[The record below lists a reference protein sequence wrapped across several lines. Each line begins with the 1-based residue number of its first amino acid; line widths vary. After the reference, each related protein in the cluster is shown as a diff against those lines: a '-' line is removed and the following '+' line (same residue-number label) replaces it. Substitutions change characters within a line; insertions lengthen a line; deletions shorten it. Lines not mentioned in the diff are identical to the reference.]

1 MGQPVSPTQHN
12 SISVVCLS
20 HKCACGYLCHA
31 SADTLGSACMK
42 VCVSTC
48 ERMYVSECVYSV
60 GLWSLSV
67 DLNQP
72 SPVLFAQDMP
82 QEAKTTVHVCP
93 CCEPLLIHPT
103 AAFFHSADTRF
114 ISVFIH
120 SAYGICWI
128 PPSSP
133 TFSKETPI
141 RSGVRGI
148 KCQQTSQR
156 QIPHASYII

>member
-1 MGQPVSPTQHN
+1 M
-12 SISVVCLS
+12 
-20 HKCACGYLCHA
+20 LCKFRHA
-31 SADTLGSACMK
+31 WICMYES

-48 ERMYVSECVYSV
+48 ERMYVSKCVYSV

-114 ISVFIH
+114 TSVFIH

-128 PPSSP
+128 RPSPP
-133 TFSKETPI
+133 TFSKKTPI
-141 RSGVRGI
+141 RSGARGF
-148 KCQQTSQR
+148 KCQQISNR
-156 QIPHASYII
+156 QIPCASYIILNIITCTCISCQSTI